1 MKAAGDRV
9 MLLLVEEDADKYF
22 KSKSLRPGV
31 AHATV
36 RHLSHKPRIADM
48 IKKAD
53 GYGFILKEDPKRS
66 GECVP
71 SAIVYQNEIRIY
83 PFTHH
88 LSQICYHAHI
98 DFYLLLSAEG
108 CVIAVHFFF
117 LFFYQPMH
125 VKVVVDL
132 NI

>member
-48 IKKAD
+48 IKRAD
-53 GYGFILKEDPKRS
+53 GYGFILKEDPKSS

-71 SAIVYQNEIRIY
+71 SPIVYHIY
-83 PFTHH
+83 PFTRH
-88 LSQICYHAHI
+88 LSQMCYHAHI
-98 DFYLLLSAEG
+98 DF
-108 CVIAVHFFF
+108 
-117 LFFYQPMH
+117 
-125 VKVVVDL
+125 
-132 NI
+132 